1 MTSKEIRQ
9 SFLDFFRE
17 KQHTIVPSSSL
28 LPESPGL
35 LFTNAGMNQFVPFF
49 LGTQKSP
56 YQPPRAADT
65 QKCIR
70 AGGKHND
77 LEDVGFDTYHQTLF
91 EMLGN
96 WSFGDYF
103 KKEAIA
109 WAWELLVER
118 WGFPPQRLY
127 ATVYRPGE
135 GDPAEFDKE
144 AYEHWAAVFEAAG
157 LDPSVHIVDGN
168 KKDNFWMM
176 GDTGPCGPCSELH
189 VDLTPGGDTK
199 GSLVNADDPR
209 CIELW
214 NLVFIQY
221 NAEKDGSFRSLP
233 SCHVDTGMG
242 FERACSMIQG
252 TRGFTDF
259 STPISNYET
268 DVFRPIFDAL
278 EQASGKTYGCSLPQV
293 REGLSEAEQVDIAF
307 RVIADHLRTLSFAI
321 ADGIKPGNGGRN
333 YVLRRV
339 LRRAVKFGRTLGVG
353 KGKPFLSGLV
363 PTLVAEFGGI
373 FPELV
378 ERQAAIVETLDNEE
392 RLFGQTLDR
401 GLKLFES
408 QLAKAKGGV
417 FPGDTAFDL
426 EATYGF
432 PVDLTQLMAAERGL
446 SVDMGCYSECLREH
460 QEISRAGGQSEVI
473 SALDYKTDVETEF
486 TGFDEDESTAQVL
499 DVLDRDGMHYAIV
512 DRCPMYAEKG
522 GQVSDTGVLVIG
534 DEEIAVAA
542 VSQVGAAFCLA
553 LGSPL
558 KAWQDQPLEV
568 ILRIDVPRRRMI
580 ETHHTATHLMH
591 WALHEVVGPEVAQQG
606 SLVASDRLR
615 FDFNSDALSADQ
627 LNAVEAL
634 VNSRIADDD
643 AVSWQELSHG
653 EVRDRADVMQFFGD
667 KYGDLVRL
675 VKIGGEP
682 GALDGYSMELCGG
695 THLRSTGAI
704 GRFKIKSEGAI
715 SAGVRRIEAVCASAA
730 DTYIEERI
738 AALKEEVQAF
748 AGKLEKANSILGE
761 DALEVPV
768 LDGDE
773 EDLEPWLAWRNTL
786 KATAAEAEKLL
797 KKKQS
802 TGAAAEA
809 DAKLVELIAA
819 ASGEVP
825 LIAKSFEGTPALL
838 QELLNGLKKRQ
849 FPGIGV
855 MVVNDGEKVHVGI
868 SVASGFT
875 DRFQAG
881 QLMGELAPLVNGRGG
896 GKAEMARGAGSD
908 PSGVEALLAKSRELI
923 A

>member
-28 LPESPGL
+28 MPESPGL

-103 KKEAIA
+103 KQEAIA

-118 WGFPPQRLY
+118 WGFPPNRLY
-127 ATVYRPGE
+127 VTVYRPGD
-135 GDPAEFDKE
+135 GDPAEFDQE
-144 AYEHWAAVFEAAG
+144 AHDHWAAVFEAAG

-168 KKDNFWMM
+168 RKDNFWMM
-176 GDTGPCGPCSELH
+176 GDTGPCGPCSEVH
-189 VDLTPGGDTK
+189 VDLTPEGNTGGE
-199 GSLVNADDPR
+199 LVNADDPR

-221 NAEKDGSFRSLP
+221 NAEKDGSFRALP

-259 STPISNYET
+259 STPISNYQT

-278 EQASGKTYGCSLPQV
+278 EQASGKSYGCSLPES
-293 REGLSEAEQVDIAF
+293 REGLSEAEQVDISF

-333 YVLRRV
+333 YVLRRI
-339 LRRAVKFGRTLGVG
+339 LRRAVKFGRTLGMG
-353 KGKPFLSGLV
+353 KGEPFLGKLV

-373 FPELV
+373 FPELAQ
-378 ERQAAIVETLDNEE
+378 RQAAIVETLDAEE
-392 RLFGQTLDR
+392 TLFGQTLDR
-401 GLKLFES
+401 GLKIFES
-408 QLAKAKGGV
+408 QLARTQGGV
-417 FPGDTAFDL
+417 FSGDAAFDL

-432 PVDLTQLMAAERGL
+432 PVDLTELMAAEKGL
-446 SVDMGCYSECLREH
+446 TVDMECYSGRLREH
-460 QEISRAGGQSEVI
+460 REISRGGGQGEVI

-486 TGFDEDESTAQVL
+486 TGFDEDESAAQVL
-499 DVLDRDGMHYAIV
+499 EVLDRDGMHYAIV

-534 DEEIAVAA
+534 EEEIAVSA

-553 LGSPL
+553 LGNRI
-558 KAWQDQPLEV
+558 KAWQGQPLEV
-568 ILRIDVPRRRMI
+568 TLKLDAPRRRMI
-580 ETHHTATHLMH
+580 EIHHTATHLMH

-606 SLVASDRLR
+606 SLVAPDRLR
-615 FDFNSDALSADQ
+615 FDFNSDALSSDQ
-627 LNAVEAL
+627 MNAVEER
-634 VNSRIADDD
+634 VNSKVADDD
-643 AVSWQELSHG
+643 TVSWQELPHG

-682 GALDGYSMELCGG
+682 GVLDGYSMELCGG

-730 DTYIEERI
+730 DAYIEERI
-738 AALKEEVQAF
+738 ATLKEEAQAF
-748 AGKLEKANSILGE
+748 SAKLDKANS
-761 DALEVPV
+761 ALAQGALPTPV
-768 LDGDE
+768 LDGNE
-773 EDLEPWLAWRNTL
+773 AEIEPWLAWCNAL
-786 KATAAEAEKLL
+786 KATAAEADKLF
-797 KKKQS
+797 KKKQIS
-802 TGAAAEA
+802 GAAAQA
-809 DAKLVELIAA
+809 DVRLVELIAA

-825 LIAKSFEGTPALL
+825 LIAESFEGSPALL
-838 QELLNGLKKRQ
+838 QELLNGLKKKQ
-849 FPGIGV
+849 FSGIGV

-868 SVASGFT
+868 AVSPGFT

-881 QLMGELAPLVNGRGG
+881 KLMGELAPLVGGRGG

-908 PSGVEALLAKSRELI
+908 SSGVGALLARSRELI
-923 A
+923 E

>member
-9 SFLDFFRE
+9 SFLDFFKE

-28 LPESPGL
+28 MPESPGL

-103 KKEAIA
+103 KKEAIE

-127 ATVYRPGE
+127 ATVYRPGD
-135 GDPAEFDKE
+135 GDPAEFDQE

-157 LDPSVHIVDGN
+157 LDPAVHIVDGN

-176 GDTGPCGPCSELH
+176 GDTGPCGPCSEVH

-268 DVFRPIFDAL
+268 DVFRPVFDAL
-278 EQASGKTYGCSLPQV
+278 EQASGKSYGCSLPQV

-373 FPELV
+373 FPELA
-378 ERQAAIVETLDNEE
+378 ERQAAIVDTLDGEE
-392 RLFGQTLDR
+392 TLFGQTLDR

-446 SVDMGCYSECLREH
+446 SVDMERYSECLREH
-460 QEISRAGGQSEVI
+460 QEISRAGAQGEVI
-473 SALDYKTDVETEF
+473 VALDYKTDVETEF
-486 TGFDEDESTAQVL
+486 TGFDEDESAARVVEL
-499 DVLDRDGMHYAIV
+499 LDRDGMHYAIV

-522 GQVSDTGVLVIG
+522 GQVSDTGVLVAG
-534 DEEIAVAA
+534 EEEIAVSA

-553 LGSPL
+553 LASPL

-695 THLRSTGAI
+695 THLSNTGVI

-730 DTYIEERI
+730 DAYIEERI
-738 AALKEEVQAF
+738 AALKEEVQTF
-748 AGKLEKANSILGE
+748 AGKLEKANSTLGE

-786 KATAAEAEKLL
+786 KATAAEAEKKL
-797 KKKQS
+797 KKTQAS
-802 TGAAAEA
+802 GAAAQA
-809 DAKLVELIAA
+809 DSRLVELIAA

-825 LIAKSFEGTPALL
+825 LIAESFEGTPALL
-838 QELLNGLKKRQ
+838 QELMNGLKKRQ

-855 MVVNDGEKVHVGI
+855 MVVNDGEKVHVGVV
-868 SVASGFT
+868 VAPGLT

-881 QLMGELAPLVNGRGG
+881 QLMGEFAPLVNGRGG

-908 PSGVEALLAKSRELI
+908 PSGVEALLSRCRELI

>member
-1 MTSKEIRQ
+1 MTSKDIRQ
-9 SFLDFFRE
+9 SFLDFFKE
-17 KQHTIVPSSSL
+17 KQHTIVASSSL
-28 LPESPGL
+28 MPESPGL

-49 LGTQKSP
+49 LGTQQSP
-56 YQPPRAADT
+56 YNPPRAADT

-103 KKEAIA
+103 KKEAIE

-135 GDPAEFDKE
+135 GDPAEFDQE
-144 AYEHWAAVFEAAG
+144 AHDHWAAVFEKAG

-176 GDTGPCGPCSELH
+176 GETGPCGPCSEVH
-189 VDLTPGGDTK
+189 VDLTPDGDTR
-199 GSLVNADDPR
+199 GQLVNADDPR

-221 NAEKDGSFRSLP
+221 NAEKDGSFRALP

-278 EQASGKTYGCSLPQV
+278 EKASGKTYGCSLPTQ
-293 REGLSEAEQVDIAF
+293 REGLTGEEQVDIAF

-333 YVLRRV
+333 YVLRRI

-363 PTLVAEFGGI
+363 PTLVDEFGAI
-373 FPELV
+373 FPELA
-378 ERQAAIVETLDNEE
+378 ERQASIVETLDSEE
-392 RLFGQTLDR
+392 ALFNQTLDR

-408 QLAKAKGGV
+408 ELSGTKDGV

-432 PVDLTQLMAAERGL
+432 PVDLTQLMAVERGL
-446 SVDMGCYSECLREH
+446 KVDMECYTERLREH
-460 QEISRAGGQSEVI
+460 QEISRAGAQGEVI
-473 SALDYKTDVETEF
+473 AALDYKTDVETEF
-486 TGFDEDESTAQVL
+486 TGFEEDESIARIMEILEREGT
-499 DVLDRDGMHYAIV
+499 HYAIV
-512 DRCPMYAEKG
+512 DRCPLYAEKG
-522 GQVSDTGVLVIG
+522 GQVSDTGVLIAG
-534 DEEIAVAA
+534 TEEVAVNA
-542 VSQVGAAFCLA
+542 VSQVGAAFCLS

-558 KAWQDQPLEV
+558 RAWQDQPLEV
-568 ILRIDVPRRRMI
+568 NLKVDAPRRRMI

-606 SLVASDRLR
+606 SLVAADRLR
-615 FDFNSDALSADQ
+615 FDFNSDALGGDQ
-627 LNAVEAL
+627 IKAVEDL
-634 VNSRIADDD
+634 VNAKIADNDT
-643 AVSWQELSHG
+643 VTWQELPHE
-653 EVRDRADVMQFFGD
+653 EVRDRPDVMQFFGD
-667 KYGDLVRL
+667 KYGELVRL
-675 VKIGGEP
+675 VQVGGNS

-695 THLRSTGAI
+695 THLRNTGAI
-704 GRFKIKSEGAI
+704 SRFKIKSEGAI

-730 DTYIEERI
+730 DAYIEERI
-738 AALKEEVQAF
+738 TALKEETQAF
-748 AGKLEKANSILGE
+748 SAKLEKANMKLGE
-761 DALEVPV
+761 DALEIPV
-768 LDGDE
+768 LDGAE
-773 EDLEPWLAWRNTL
+773 EELDSWVTWRNAL
-786 KATAAEAEKLL
+786 KASAAEAEKKL
-797 KKKQS
+797 KKKQAS
-802 TGAAAEA
+802 GAAAQA
-809 DAKLVELIAA
+809 DAQLAELIGA
-819 ASGEVP
+819 ASGEIP
-825 LIAKSFEGTPALL
+825 LIAESFEGTTALL
-838 QELLNGLKKRQ
+838 QELMNGLKKRQ

-868 SVASGFT
+868 SVPSGLT

-908 PSGVEALLAKSRELI
+908 PSGVEALLSRARELI
-923 A
+923 V

>member
-9 SFLDFFRE
+9 SFLDFFKE

-28 LPESPGL
+28 MPESPGL

-103 KKEAIA
+103 KKEAIE

-118 WGFPPQRLY
+118 WGFPPERLY
-127 ATVYRPGE
+127 ATVYRPGD
-135 GDPAEFDKE
+135 GDPAEFDQE

-157 LDPSVHIVDGN
+157 LDPAVHIVDGN

-176 GDTGPCGPCSELH
+176 GDTGPCGPCSEVH

-373 FPELV
+373 FPELA
-378 ERQAAIVETLDNEE
+378 ERQAAIVDTLDGEE
-392 RLFGQTLDR
+392 TLFGQTLDR

-446 SVDMGCYSECLREH
+446 SVDMERYSECLREH
-460 QEISRAGGQSEVI
+460 QEISRAGAQGEVI
-473 SALDYKTDVETEF
+473 VALDYKTDVETEF
-486 TGFDEDESTAQVL
+486 TGFDEDESAARVVEL
-499 DVLDRDGMHYAIV
+499 LDRDGMHYAIV

-522 GQVSDTGVLVIG
+522 GQVSDTGVLVAG
-534 DEEIAVAA
+534 EEEIAVSA

-695 THLRSTGAI
+695 THLRNIGAI

-773 EDLEPWLAWRNTL
+773 EDLELWLAWRNTL

>member
-9 SFLDFFRE
+9 SFLDFFKE

-28 LPESPGL
+28 MPESPGL

-103 KKEAIA
+103 KKEAIE

-127 ATVYRPGE
+127 ATVYRPAE
-135 GDPAEFDKE
+135 GDPAEFDQE

-157 LDPSVHIVDGN
+157 LDPAVHIVDGN

-189 VDLTPGGDTK
+189 VDLTPEGDTK

-252 TRGFTDF
+252 TKGFTDF

-373 FPELV
+373 FPELA
-378 ERQAAIVETLDNEE
+378 ERQAAIVDTLDSEE
-392 RLFGQTLDR
+392 ALFGQTLDR

-446 SVDMGCYSECLREH
+446 KVDMQCYAERLREH
-460 QEISRAGGQSEVI
+460 QEISRAGAQGEVI
-473 SALDYKTDVETEF
+473 AALDYKTDVETEF
-486 TGFDEDESTAQVL
+486 TGFDEDECAAQVMEL
-499 DVLDRDGMHYAIV
+499 LDRDGMQYAIV

-522 GQVSDTGVLVIG
+522 GQVSDTGALIVG
-534 DEEIAVAA
+534 DEEITVNS

-553 LGSPL
+553 LASPL
-558 KAWQDQPLEV
+558 KAWQGQPLEV
-568 ILRIDVPRRRMI
+568 TLKLDAPRRRMI

-606 SLVASDRLR
+606 SLVAADRLR
-615 FDFNSDALSADQ
+615 FDFNSDALSHEQ
-627 LNAVEAL
+627 ICAVEER
-634 VNSRIADDD
+634 VNAKIADDD
-643 AVSWQELSHG
+643 TVTWQELPHG

-695 THLRSTGAI
+695 THLRNTGAI

-730 DTYIEERI
+730 DDYIEERI
-738 AALKEEVQAF
+738 TALKEEAHAF
-748 AGKLEKANSILGE
+748 SGKLAKANSALEE

-773 EDLEPWLAWRNTL
+773 DALEPWLAWRNAL
-786 KATAAEAEKLL
+786 KATAAEAEKKL
-797 KKKQS
+797 KKTQVS
-802 TGAAAEA
+802 GAAAQA
-809 DAKLVELIAA
+809 DSRLVDLIAA

-825 LIAKSFEGTPALL
+825 LIAESFEGTPALL
-838 QELLNGLKKRQ
+838 QELMNGLKKRQ

-855 MVVNDGEKVHVGI
+855 MVVNDGEKVHVGVV
-868 SVASGFT
+868 VASGLT

-908 PSGVEALLAKSRELI
+908 SSGVEALLSRCRELI

>member
-9 SFLDFFRE
+9 SFLDFFKE

-28 LPESPGL
+28 MPESPGL

-103 KKEAIA
+103 KKEAIE

-118 WGFPPQRLY
+118 WGFPPERLY
-127 ATVYRPGE
+127 ATVYRPGD
-135 GDPAEFDKE
+135 GDPAEFDQE

-157 LDPSVHIVDGN
+157 LDPAVHIVDGN

-176 GDTGPCGPCSELH
+176 GDTGPCGPCSEVH
-189 VDLTPGGDTK
+189 VDLTPEGDTK

-221 NAEKDGSFRSLP
+221 NAERDGSFRSLP

-373 FPELV
+373 FPELA
-378 ERQAAIVETLDNEE
+378 ERQAAIVDTLDGEE
-392 RLFGQTLDR
+392 TLFGQTLDR

-446 SVDMGCYSECLREH
+446 SVDMERYSECLREH
-460 QEISRAGGQSEVI
+460 QEISRAGAQGEVI
-473 SALDYKTDVETEF
+473 VALDYKTDVETEF
-486 TGFDEDESTAQVL
+486 TGFDEDESAARVVEL
-499 DVLDRDGMHYAIV
+499 LDRDGMHYAIV

-522 GQVSDTGVLVIG
+522 GQVSDTGVLVAG
-534 DEEIAVAA
+534 EEEIAVSA

-695 THLRSTGAI
+695 THLRNTGAI

-773 EDLEPWLAWRNTL
+773 EDLELWLAWRNTL